1 MLSAA
6 AATTTDRRS
15 WPQPRGDGISSAATP
30 SITLT
35 DHRTQY
41 QTIELLDQSKEPT

>member
-15 WPQPRGDGISSAATP
+15 RSKPRGDGISSAATP
-30 SITLT
+30 SMKLSG
-35 DHRTQY
+35 HRTQY